1 MDIEE
6 RTIHLKI
13 KIKSLADEARTI
25 RKEANKTNGMVKWNL
40 NEHRTKVVRPH
51 TRHNLLAY
59 GILIGTP
66 YEIMENK
73 CHESPKFSDVSKIA
87 KRFGAKEE
95 TISEWIEKANSYIS
109 TFLMDCG
116 LKHVEKVA

>member
-1 MDIEE
+1 MEE
-6 RTIHLKI
+6 HTRRIHLRI
-13 KIKSLADEARTI
+13 KIKSLADEARII
-25 RKEANKTNGMVKWNL
+25 RKEAKKTSGMEKWEL

-66 YEIMENK
+66 YEAMENK
-73 CHESPKFSDVSKIA
+73 CNEPPRFSEVSKIA

-95 TISEWIEKANSYIS
+95 IVLEWIEKANSYLVPI
-109 TFLMDCG
+109 
-116 LKHVEKVA
+116 EKVA

>member
-1 MDIEE
+1 MEE
-6 RTIHLKI
+6 RTRHLKI

-25 RKEANKTNGMVKWNL
+25 RAESKKTSGMEKWNL

-59 GILIGTP
+59 GILIGIP
-66 YEIMENK
+66 YEVMEKK
-73 CHESPKFSDVSKIA
+73 CNEPPKFSEVSKIA

-95 TISEWIEKANSYIS
+95 IIFEWIEKANSY
-109 TFLMDCG
+109 LVP
-116 LKHVEKVA
+116 VEKVA